1 MRMSGTRLLSTEK
14 GSADKMPEFTTF
26 TACIRDDGTWDVT
39 VDGAT
44 YHIENTHELKHF
56 LEDIGI

>member
-1 MRMSGTRLLSTEK
+1 M
-14 GSADKMPEFTTF
+14 AEFKTF

-44 YHIENTHELKHF
+44 YHIKDTHELKHF
-56 LEDIGI
+56 MEDVGI

>member
-1 MRMSGTRLLSTEK
+1 MAESK
-14 GSADKMPEFTTF
+14 TF
-26 TACIRDDGTWDVT
+26 TACVCDDGTWVVT

-44 YHIENTHELKHF
+44 YHIKDTHELKHF

>member
-1 MRMSGTRLLSTEK
+1 M
-14 GSADKMPEFTTF
+14 AEFKTF
-26 TACIRDDGTWDVT
+26 TASIRDDGTWHVT

-44 YHIENTHELKHF
+44 YHIKDTHELKRF